1 MRATM
6 IRKTAVVQALR
17 EAFPT
22 QLGAMYTAEERGIP
36 EDATYEDVTQRLER
50 EKAAEANRTTLSID
64 NPPATGPASPAPAAA
79 PAATAVPF

>member
-1 MRATM
+1 M

-22 QLGAMYTAEERGIP
+22 QLGAMYTAEERGVP
-36 EDATYEDVTQRLER
+36 EDATYEDVTTRVER

-64 NPPATGPASPAPAAA
+64 NPPATGPASPVPADAPAAA
-79 PAATAVPF
+79 AVPF